1 MLQRQ
6 GLRAES
12 GYWSLTMIFLALTI
26 LLVAWLAV
34 AATVA
39 GVCAS
44 AAAGDRALLQ
54 TLPRR
59 RTWRAVRSRSLRSS
73 HSDQLATYR

>member
-1 MLQRQ
+1 MIPIAIAMLM
-6 GLRAES
+6 A
-12 GYWSLTMIFLALTI
+12 
-26 LLVAWLAV
+26 AWLIV
-34 AATVA
+34 AAVVV
-39 GVCAS
+39 GLCAS

>member
-1 MLQRQ
+1 MIPVALAML
-6 GLRAES
+6 
-12 GYWSLTMIFLALTI
+12 M
-26 LLVAWLAV
+26 VAWLIV
-34 AATVA
+34 AAVVA
-39 GVCAS
+39 GLCAS